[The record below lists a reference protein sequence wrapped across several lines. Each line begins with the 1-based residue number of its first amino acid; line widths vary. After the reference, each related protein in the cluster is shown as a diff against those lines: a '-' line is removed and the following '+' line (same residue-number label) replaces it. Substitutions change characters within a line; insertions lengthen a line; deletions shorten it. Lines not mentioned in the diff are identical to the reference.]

1 MRTANRLKAIPPY
14 LFMELRNKIA
24 KARAA
29 GVDVISLAIGDPVEP
44 TPEPVIEELAR
55 AAHDPANHRYP
66 TDEEKGMVAFRQ
78 AVAKWY
84 GERYQVEIDPATE
97 VLALIGSKEGCHH
110 FVLGRVNPGDAVLM
124 TDPGYPAY
132 RASILMAGGEPV
144 NVPIRA
150 ENGYLPVL
158 ADIPSDVAR
167 RASALFLNYPNNP
180 TGATATPGFLRELVE
195 FGRQYDV
202 AICYDNPYI
211 EVVFDGEKPLSFLSM
226 PGARDVG
233 IELNSLSKPFNMTGW
248 RLGMAVG
255 NKDLIA
261 AISQVKENTDSGV
274 FNAIQFAG
282 ITALSRC
289 AGNIAH
295 MLGIY
300 ARRRALVLTTLADVG
315 IRFQP
320 GCGTFYL
327 WVPTPR
333 GMSSIEFATLLF
345 EKAHIVVAAG
355 TAYGQYGEGFVR
367 FSLTVSDQRLAE
379 AMQRLRNA
387 LG

>member
-1 MRTANRLKAIPPY
+1 MRTADRLKKIPPY

-24 KARAA
+24 QARAA

-44 TPEPVIEELAR
+44 TPQPVIDELAR
-55 AAHDPANHRYP
+55 TAQDPANHRYP
-66 TDEEKGMVAFRQ
+66 TDEEKGMLAFRQ

-84 GERYQVEIDPATE
+84 GDRYRVSLNPATE

-110 FVLGRVNPGDAVLM
+110 FVLARVNAGDPVLM

-150 ENGYLPVL
+150 ENHYLPKL
-158 ADIPSDVAR
+158 GEIPSDVAR
-167 RASALFLNYPNNP
+167 RATAMFLNYPNNP
-180 TGATATPGFLRELVE
+180 TGATATPAFLKELVE
-195 FGRQYDV
+195 FARQYDIAV
-202 AICYDNPYI
+202 CYDNPYI
-211 EVVFDGEKPLSFLSM
+211 EVVFDGEKPMSFLSI
-226 PGARDVG
+226 PGAKDVG

-248 RLGMAVG
+248 RLGMAAG

-289 AGNIAH
+289 AENIGH

-300 ARRRALVLTTLADVG
+300 AQRRQLVLQTLADVG
-315 IRFQP
+315 IRFEP
-320 GCGTFYL
+320 LRGTFYL
-327 WVPTPR
+327 WVPTPK
-333 GMSSIEFATLLF
+333 GMSSIQFATLLF

-367 FSLTVSDQRLAE
+367 FSLTVSDDRLAE
-379 AMQRLRNA
+379 AMQRLRKA